1 MYFEE
6 ALAWVESILQSQI
19 NKQLTRPEKAI
30 LKAAWEQDTYSAVAD
45 KLYLSVGYIKD
56 LASRLWKCLSNL
68 LEEKVTKYNLRSL
81 ILERCTILT
90 NILPEI
96 EPSYIGQKE
105 YSKGNILIVDKIIDN
120 VDSFTYTLNKQGYKV
135 HNLTDSSL
143 VLKTVWDNPPD
154 VILLEVHTPESN
166 GYQLCSTLKF
176 DEETSDIP
184 VIFFSSSNEVSD
196 KVKAFQ
202 VGGVDYITKPCQPE
216 EVIARI
222 QAQLNL
228 QQQKLLL
235 RQKIKQ
241 QQKNTEMLQQSCAF
255 LTSVFNSSKD
265 GMAAME
271 AVRDA
276 LTGEIKDFHYLL
288 VNPIFAKLLCKK
300 REKFTSKLG
309 QQKLLNRL
317 APGLFDKFVQVVET
331 GETLEQEFSCEA
343 DTQKKWY
350 ELIAIKLGD
359 GFSITVREVKRME
372 TEQPAGKMPVSQEFY
387 QEYIYQ

>member
-1 MYFEE
+1 MSVHTQNLG
-6 ALAWVESILQSQI
+6 ALQQSWKNSIRNCWL
-19 NKQLTRPEKAI
+19 
-30 LKAAWEQDTYSAVAD
+30 
-45 KLYLSVGYIKD
+45 
-56 LASRLWKCLSNL
+56 
-68 LEEKVTKYNLRSL
+68 
-81 ILERCTILT
+81 
-90 NILPEI
+90 
-96 EPSYIGQKE
+96 
-105 YSKGNILIVDKIIDN
+105 IIDN
-120 VDSFTYTLNKQGYKV
+120 LESFTYTLNKKGYKV
-135 HNLTDSSL
+135 HNLTDINL
-143 VLKTVWDNPPD
+143 VLRTVWDNRPD
-154 VILLEVHTPESN
+154 VILLEVHKPESN

-255 LTSVFNSSKD
+255 LTNVFNSSKD

-271 AVRDA
+271 AVRDV

-288 VNPIFAKLLCKK
+288 VNPIFAKLLGKK

-331 GETLEQEFSCEA
+331 GETLEQEFCCET
-343 DTQKKWY
+343 DTQKNWY
-350 ELIAIKLGD
+350 DLIAIKLGD

-372 TEQPAGKMPVSQEFY
+372 TIDGTANRQDACSTRVCSGRY
-387 QEYIYQ
+387 